1 MKGWANLCT
10 QIIHKSIIGK
20 ETSDE
25 MGENDTFPIVMKL

>member
-25 MGENDTFPIVMKL
+25 IKNMKWSFCM